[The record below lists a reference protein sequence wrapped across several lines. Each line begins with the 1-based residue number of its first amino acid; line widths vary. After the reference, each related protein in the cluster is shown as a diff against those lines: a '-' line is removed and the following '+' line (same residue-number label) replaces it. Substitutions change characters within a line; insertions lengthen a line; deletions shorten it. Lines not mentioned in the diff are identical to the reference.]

1 MYSTKVTFSRNGLF
15 RWLPAALM
23 MLAIFLYSAGQALDM
38 PQSGLRLL
46 VNKSGHVIGYA
57 MLALSYW
64 RAFNFNTNK
73 RWAAWLLAVLYAM
86 TDEFHQSFVPGRYS
100 SLFDV
105 LVYDNLGACFAML
118 LAGLFL
124 KQKQPVLQ
132 RMVVEDKSVTAK
144 HR

>member
-1 MYSTKVTFSRNGLF
+1 MAFSQNGIF

-23 MLAIFLYSAGQALDM
+23 MLAIFLYSAGPALDM

-105 LVYDNLGACFAML
+105 LVYDNLGACFALL

-124 KQKQPVLQ
+124 KQKQPV
-132 RMVVEDKSVTAK
+132 RPKRVVENESIIAK
-144 HR
+144 RQ

>member
-1 MYSTKVTFSRNGLF
+1 MKISFSQNGIF
-15 RWLPAALM
+15 RWLPAVLM

-38 PQSGLRLL
+38 PQSIMRLL

-64 RAFNFNTNK
+64 RAFNFNANR
-73 RWAAWLLAVLYAM
+73 RWEAWLLAVLYAM
-86 TDEFHQSFVPGRYS
+86 TDEFHQSFVPGRHS

-105 LVYDNLGACFAML
+105 LVYDNLGALFAML

-124 KQKQPVLQ
+124 KQKQPVRQ
-132 RMVVEDKSVTAK
+132 REVVEDELYTAK
-144 HR
+144 SQ

>member
-1 MYSTKVTFSRNGLF
+1 MAFSQNGIF

-23 MLAIFLYSAGQALDM
+23 MLAIFLYSAGPALDM

-124 KQKQPVLQ
+124 KQKQPV
-132 RMVVEDKSVTAK
+132 RPKRVVENESIIAK
-144 HR
+144 RQ